1 MLRREFIGRAA
12 VTCALS
18 ALPLRTHAQPS
29 GTNRARIGVLIY
41 GTLENNPSTRAL
53 LEGFRQLGYVDGQ
66 NLTIEYRYAQGRPER
81 LPGLAA
87 DLVQIKPAVI
97 FALGGDVT
105 PHVTKA
111 TQSVPII
118 YAMSADPVQLG
129 IAKTL
134 AKPGGNASGVT
145 LLSDQLAAKRL
156 ETFREAAPRVTRVGL
171 LRDPSHVDNELPV
184 AERSAKALNLELLP
198 IELRNLSE
206 LDRTLETAKKAEID
220 SLYVVSSRH
229 TEANA
234 PRIVEFASQH
244 RLPMVAGW
252 GAWVQAGGLISYGPN
267 VEEMIRLAARYLEP
281 VLKGANPGDLPVQQ
295 PTRFELFVNLRT
307 AKALGLTIPESF
319 LLRADKVIE

>member
-1 MLRREFIGRAA
+1 MLRREFIAGTA
-12 VTCALS
+12 TLALT
-18 ALPLRTHAQPS
+18 ARPLRGHAQQPAA
-29 GTNRARIGVLIY
+29 RRMRIGILIY
-41 GTLENNPSTRAL
+41 STPERDPNTQTL

-66 NLTIEYRYAQGRPER
+66 NVTIEYRYAQGRPER
-81 LPGLAA
+81 LSELAT
-87 DLVQIKPAVI
+87 DLVQTKPDVI

-105 PHVTKA
+105 PHVVKA
-111 TQSVPII
+111 TQSIPII

-129 IAKTL
+129 IAKSL
-134 AKPGGNASGVT
+134 ARPGGNATGVT

-156 ETFREAAPRVTRVGL
+156 ETFKEAAPRIARVGL
-171 LRDPSHVDNELPV
+171 VRDPSHADNELPV

-198 IELRNLSE
+198 IEIRDFSE
-206 LDRTLETAKKAEID
+206 LDRTLDTAKNAEID

-229 TEANA
+229 TDSNT
-234 PRIVEFASQH
+234 PRIVEFANRH
-244 RLPMVAGW
+244 RLPLVAGW

-267 VEEMIRLAARYLEP
+267 VAEMIRQASRYLEP

-307 AKALGLTIPESF
+307 AKALGLNIAESF

>member
-1 MLRREFIGRAA
+1 MLRREFIAGAALCGCLAWPLRANA
-12 VTCALS
+12 QLS
-18 ALPLRTHAQPS
+18 AAGRT
-29 GTNRARIGVLIY
+29 RIGVLIY
-41 GTLENNPSTRAL
+41 GSLERNPSTQAL
-53 LEGFRQLGYVDGQ
+53 LEGFRELGYVDGQ

-87 DLVQIKPAVI
+87 DLVQSKPAVI

-111 TQSVPII
+111 TQSIPII

-129 IAKTL
+129 IAKSL

-156 ETFREAAPRVTRVGL
+156 ETFKEAAPRITRVAVI
-171 LRDPSHVDNELPV
+171 RDPSHVDNELPL
-184 AERSAKALNLELLP
+184 AERAAKSLNVELLP
-198 IELRNLSE
+198 VEIRDPSE
-206 LDRTLETAKKAEID
+206 LDRTLETAIKADID
-220 SLYVVSSRH
+220 SLYAVSSRH

-234 PRIVEFASQH
+234 PRIVEFANRR

-267 VEEMIRLAARYLEP
+267 VGEMMRLAAHYLEP

-307 AKALGLTIPESF
+307 AKALGLNIPESF